1 MIDVVGHSSPIMLP
15 HPNYRERSFSHM
27 AAKVALGSGRA
38 SCFVAAS
45 VICACWL
52 IGGPFVHW
60 SDSWQLVI
68 NTVSSVITFLMVF
81 VIQGSQTRDTDILNA
96 KLNEIIRSL
105 PNARNEFL
113 SIDDLGDV
121 ELHRINED
129 FSELAPQETVR

>member
-1 MIDVVGHSSPIMLP
+1 
-15 HPNYRERSFSHM
+15 M
-27 AAKVALGSGRA
+27 AAKVARGSGRA

-96 KLNEIIRSL
+96 KLNNDPQSAADATSFSASTIWQDGELSFIGSMRIF
-105 PNARNEFL
+105 PNSHGKKPFDE
-113 SIDDLGDV
+113 G
-121 ELHRINED
+121 
-129 FSELAPQETVR
+129 